1 MKRSAKTQG
10 HLAILGANIIF
21 GLNTPISRTIVPDM
35 ISPYSLTF
43 IRMIGAAL
51 LFWTTSLFI
60 KKEHVPIKDIVLLFF
75 ASLFAIVLNQMPFI
89 VGLSMTSP
97 IDASIV
103 ITILPLVSMFLAA
116 IIIKEPITFK
126 KAFGVF
132 VGASGA
138 LILILSEHT
147 GTIGEGN
154 MTGNLI
160 ILASVLSY
168 ALYLSLFKKL
178 VSRYSPITSM
188 KWMFLFASIVS
199 LPFCYRA
206 LAETP
211 FTALTVNGYFRI
223 GYVVVFATF
232 LAYLL
237 IPISQKALRP
247 TTMTMYNYLQPII
260 ASCVAMV
267 LHIGTFGMKHL
278 LSGGLVFLGVFLVTR
293 SKSRAQVEAEQR
305 VEN

>member
-1 MKRSAKTQG
+1 M
-10 HLAILGANIIF
+10 AILGANLIF

-35 ISPYSLTF
+35 ISPYALTL

-51 LFWTTSLFI
+51 LFWITSLFI
-60 KKEHVPIKDIVLLFF
+60 KKEHVPIKDILMLFF

-103 ITILPLVSMFLAA
+103 ITLLPIVSMFLAA

-126 KAFGVF
+126 KAFGVL

-154 MTGNLI
+154 LTGNVI

-168 ALYLSLFKKL
+168 ALYLTLFKKL
-178 VSRYSPITSM
+178 VSRYSPVTSM
-188 KWMFLFASIVS
+188 KWMFLFASILS
-199 LPFCYRA
+199 LPFCYHA
-206 LAETP
+206 LVEVP
-211 FTALTVNGYFRI
+211 FAALSINGYLRI

-237 IPISQKALRP
+237 IPISQKVLRP

-260 ASCVAMV
+260 ASCVAIV
-267 LHIGTFGMKHL
+267 LHVGTFGMKHL
-278 LSGGLVFLGVFLVTR
+278 FSGSLVFLGVFLVTR
-293 SKSRAQVEAEQR
+293 SKSRAQVEAEKS
-305 VEN
+305 EK

>member
-1 MKRSAKTQG
+1 M
-10 HLAILGANIIF
+10 AILGANIIF

-35 ISPYSLTF
+35 ISPYALTF

-51 LFWTTSLFI
+51 LFWTASLFI
-60 KKEHVPIKDIVLLFF
+60 KKEHIPIKDILMLFF

-103 ITILPLVSMFLAA
+103 ITLLPIISMFLAA

-126 KAFGVF
+126 KAFGVL

-154 MTGNLI
+154 LTGNLI
-160 ILASVLSY
+160 IMGSVLSY
-168 ALYLSLFKKL
+168 ALYLTLFKKL

-188 KWMFLFASIVS
+188 KWMFLFASILS
-199 LPFCYRA
+199 LPFCYSA
-206 LAETP
+206 LAEIP
-211 FTALTVNGYFRI
+211 FSSLTINSYFRI
-223 GYVVVFATF
+223 GYIVVFATF

-237 IPISQKALRP
+237 IPISQKVLRP

-260 ASCVAMV
+260 ASFVAIA
-267 LHIGTFGMKHL
+267 LHVGIFGMKHL

-293 SKSRAQVEAEQR
+293 SKSRAQMEAKRNLES
-305 VEN
+305 